1 MKLFAPKPPSLP
13 PLPTMPTDNTAA
25 EEARRKS
32 LDAAAKAR
40 GRASTLLTAPDGGQ
54 TAKTGTVSKSILGG

>member
-13 PLPTMPTDNTAA
+13 PLPTMPTDNAAA
-25 EEARRKS
+25 EEARRKA
-32 LDAAAKAR
+32 LDAAQKAR
-40 GRASTLLTAPDGGQ
+40 GRASTLLTSPDGGE